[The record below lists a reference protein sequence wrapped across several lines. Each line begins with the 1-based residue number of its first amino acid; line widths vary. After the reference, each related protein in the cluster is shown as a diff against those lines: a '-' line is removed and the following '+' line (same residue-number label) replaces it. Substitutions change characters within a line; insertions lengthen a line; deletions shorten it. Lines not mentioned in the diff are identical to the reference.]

1 MERYLCPYHLAQ
13 ALKIAISKETSSY
26 TEKVRCDKIYSFSQ
40 SSVLKKMY
48 MHDRSCESASML
60 SKQIS

>member
-26 TEKVRCDKIYSFSQ
+26 TEKVRCDKIYSFS
-40 SSVLKKMY
+40 
-48 MHDRSCESASML
+48 
-60 SKQIS
+60 